1 MVTSVNHTGLVVADL
16 DKMVE
21 FYTQQL
27 GLKVL
32 LSLDSNAP
40 PEGDHTGIPGARR
53 KLVFLGLPNDHRIE
67 LVYYIDPPAEP
78 GYLDKHQLGA
88 IHLCF
93 DVADLRA
100 TYDKLST
107 QGVRFVT
114 EPQFHEIGGKTLGI
128 VYAQDPE
135 GNWIEFIEGFEA
147 IL

>member
-114 EPQFHEIGGKTLGI
+114 EPQFHEINGKPLGI